1 MVELIF
7 RSYNPTLSLLYLIRT
22 KYCTA
27 YYLEGTLAA
36 GLRKLEHP
44 RKKTAEKDSSYD
56 N

>member
-7 RSYNPTLSLLYLIRT
+7 QSYNPTFSLLYLIRT

-27 YYLEGTLAA
+27 HCLEWTLAA

-44 RKKTAEKDSSYD
+44 GKKIAEKDSSYD